1 VTVFFRKYYNQ
12 AITFEH
18 RRTWLQKENQ
28 KRELR
33 RESQRLD
40 QNQDQSLNPNQNLE
54 ERKNL
59 LVDMQL
65 AFLEDKKP
73 LKTFLERH
81 TSLQVK

>member
-1 VTVFFRKYYNQ
+1 MTAFFRKYYNQ
-12 AITFEH
+12 AITFDD

-73 LKTFLERH
+73 LKMFLEIH